1 MSNRF
6 ISRKTAVQPLG
17 RRALMR
23 RLRPSARQKRRI
35 VDTLKDDAAAL
46 IRKGLD
52 QRLAE
57 EPPAA
62 EPQN

>member
-6 ISRKTAVQPLG
+6 IGRKSAARPLG

-35 VDTLKDDAAAL
+35 IGTLKDEANAL

-57 EPPAA
+57 SPAA
-62 EPQN
+62 EPHD

>member
-6 ISRKTAVQPLG
+6 IARKQSVQPLG

-35 VDTLKDDAAAL
+35 VNTLKGEAAAL
-46 IRKGLD
+46 IRKGLEE
-52 QRLAE
+52 RLAE
-57 EPPAA
+57 SQAA
-62 EPQN
+62 EPQD